1 MASCRCTDI
10 NNLED
15 DINVLASISMK
26 MCTLPAKS
34 AELASNC
41 DLAMSKELDLYEA
54 DYRLDVSERI
64 GKLDDA
70 LPQKI
75 SDALTVISNKLK
87 DLSNQKVALEAEDKE
102 YHDEQKRLEEEK
114 RQNEIELEEG

>member
-15 DINVLASISMK
+15 DINVLASICMK